1 MINFYKKHELIFSI
15 VMIVVYSFL
24 QSLAIEG
31 NAAMGVEYSISAIV
45 TVALALVL
53 YLFVRKNK
61 LNEYYGFNR
70 LQVPGKSFLYFIP
83 MLVLISIN
91 LWNGVRINLPLGES
105 ACYLIYMMS
114 VAFVEEVLFR
124 GFLFKAISKDSLRMA
139 IAITSITFGLGHLL
153 NLINGSGMSMV
164 PNLCQVVGA
173 FAVGLLFA
181 VVLLKG
187 GSIWPCIMTH
197 AAIDMVSLWANEEGL
212 TDEKRMLFG
221 LARMVIVALYIL
233 FIIVKKEDKQ
243 SKEDCHENM

>member
-1 MINFYKKHELIFSI
+1 MTIFYKKHELIFSI

-31 NAAMGVEYSISAIV
+31 NVATGIEYSISAIV
-45 TVALALVL
+45 TVTLALAL
-53 YLFVRKNK
+53 YIFIRRNK
-61 LNEYYGFNR
+61 LCDYYGFNK
-70 LQVPGKSFLYFIP
+70 LQVQWKSILYFIP

-91 LWNGVRINLPLGES
+91 LWNGVRINLPFGES

-124 GFLFKAISKDSLRMA
+124 GFLFKAISKDNLWMA
-139 IAITSITFGLGHLL
+139 IAITSITFGMGHLL

-197 AAIDMVSLWANEEGL
+197 AAIDIVSLWANEEGL

-221 LARMVIVALYIL
+221 LARIVIVALYIL
-233 FIIVKKEDKQ
+233 FIIVMKEEKQ
-243 SKEDCHENM
+243 SKEDCHEYM

>member
-15 VMIVVYSFL
+15 MMIIVYSFL

-45 TVALALVL
+45 TVALALAL

-70 LQVPGKSFLYFIP
+70 LKVSWKSFLYFIP

-91 LWNGVRINLPLGES
+91 LWNGVRVNLNLGES
-105 ACYLIYMMS
+105 VCYLIYMMC

-124 GFLFKAISKDSLRMA
+124 GFLFKAISKDNLRMA
-139 IAITSITFGLGHLL
+139 IVITSITFGMGHLL
-153 NLINGSGMSMV
+153 NLINGCGMSLV

-187 GSIWPCIMTH
+187 ESIWPCITTH